1 MGKRRFGHP
10 FSDPRSGDG
19 VGVRERIQ
27 LNGMAAAVAPSPT
40 VVSPTIPTT
49 VRDHPPAPST
59 RRRRQPGLRA
69 TLVTIDAVAVFLGIA
84 TVAFADGVLGVDDLV
99 ATTSTVVLTLAL
111 ISMAGLYKSR
121 VASVRARELSRMVP
135 ISAATA
141 VLLFLTYAGIDA
153 PIEAGLAILAGCATL
168 VLLVAGRSGFDAW
181 LRECRRRGQY
191 CRSVI
196 VVGTGD
202 EALEFARLVHDHPEL
217 GYRVIGMVGPY
228 TEPDADKYVD
238 WLGPAGDELSA
249 LRATGADGVFV
260 AAESADPR
268 DRSLLIRRLLDAG
281 VHVHLSG
288 GVWGVDHRRLRP
300 LPIGYEPLFY
310 LEQARL
316 RGYRLHIKRA
326 LDLVLA
332 PLTLLLFSPVLAISA
347 LIIKLQDG
355 GSVLYSQKRVGRDGQ
370 TFDFLKLRTMVE
382 RADTMQADLES
393 RNGRAGPL
401 FKVDNDPRVTRFG
414 RFLRASSIDELPQ
427 LINVI
432 RGEMSL
438 VGPRPALP
446 CEVSTFD
453 DELVERHRVPPGI
466 TGLWQ
471 VEARDNP
478 SFSAYRRLDLFYIE
492 NWSLSLDLVILI
504 LTVEHVC
511 ARLLRKVLFRSAE
524 DESVGV

>member
-1 MGKRRFGHP
+1 MGKKNVG
-10 FSDPRSGDG
+10 FSDPLPGDG
-19 VGVRERIQ
+19 VGLGDRLWMTATSPRTIVGSATATPI
-27 LNGMAAAVAPSPT
+27 LPS
-40 VVSPTIPTT
+40 VVSNLPETPK
-49 VRDHPPAPST
+49 
-59 RRRRQPGLRA
+59 RRPRSLGLRA
-69 TLVTIDAVAVFLGIA
+69 TLIIVDAVAVFLGVA
-84 TVAFADGVLGVDDLV
+84 TAAVADGVLDLSDLAPV
-99 ATTSTVVLTLAL
+99 AITVLMGLAF
-111 ISMAGLYKSR
+111 IAGAGLYKSR

-135 ISAATA
+135 VSVA
-141 VLLFLTYAGIDA
+141 VGVALYASYAVIDA
-153 PIEAGLAILAGCATL
+153 RIEPALAVALACATL

-202 EALEFARLVHDHPEL
+202 EAREFAQLVRDHPEL
-217 GYRVIGMVGPY
+217 GYRVKGLVGPY
-228 TEPDADKYVD
+228 PTAELEATVR
-238 WLGPAGDELSA
+238 WLGPTGSELEV
-249 LRATGADGVFV
+249 LRAVGADGVFI
-260 AAESADPR
+260 AAGSNDLH
-268 DRSLLIRRLLDAG
+268 DRSELIRRLVAEG

-316 RGYRLHIKRA
+316 RGYRLRVKRV

-332 PLTLLLFSPVLAISA
+332 PITLVLFSPILLIAALA
-347 LIIKLQDG
+347 IKLQDG
-355 GSVLYSQKRVGRDGQ
+355 GSIFYSQKRVGQGGE

-382 RADTMQADLES
+382 HADTMQDDLVDL
-393 RNGRAGPL
+393 NGRNGPL
-401 FKVDNDPRVTRFG
+401 FKAEHDPRITRFG

-427 LINVI
+427 LFNVI

-446 CEVSTFD
+446 SEVSTFD
-453 DELVERHRVPPGI
+453 DELIERHRVLPGI

-478 SFSAYRRLDLFYIE
+478 SFAAYRRLDLFYIE

-511 ARLLRKVLFRSAE
+511 ARVLRKALSRSG
-524 DESVGV
+524 DPESLGV

>member
-1 MGKRRFGHP
+1 MGKKNVG
-10 FSDPRSGDG
+10 FSDPLPGE
-19 VGVRERIQ
+19 GVRLRER
-27 LNGMAAAVAPSPT
+27 LWMSAAPSAAVAGSATVTPIFPT
-40 VVSPTIPTT
+40 AVPE
-49 VRDHPPAPST
+49 REPAPARRT
-59 RRRRQPGLRA
+59 RSLGLRA
-69 TLVTIDAVAVFLGIA
+69 TLITVDAVAVFLGAATAAFANGVLDINDLAAVAA
-84 TVAFADGVLGVDDLV
+84 TV
-99 ATTSTVVLTLAL
+99 LAGL
-111 ISMAGLYKSR
+111 ACIAAAGLYKSR

-135 ISAATA
+135 VSAAVGVVLYVSFAMFDARIEPALA
-141 VLLFLTYAGIDA
+141 VV
-153 PIEAGLAILAGCATL
+153 LACVTL

-202 EALEFARLVHDHPEL
+202 EAQEFAELVRDHPEL
-217 GYRVIGMVGPY
+217 GYRVQGLVGPY
-228 TEPDADKYVD
+228 PTAELEATVR
-238 WLGPAGDELSA
+238 WLGPSGSELEV
-249 LRATGADGVFV
+249 LRAIGADGVFI
-260 AAESADPR
+260 AAGSNDLH
-268 DRSLLIRRLLDAG
+268 DRSELIRRLVAEG

-316 RGYRLHIKRA
+316 RGYRLRVKRA

-332 PLTLLLFSPVLAISA
+332 PLTLLVFSPVLLVAA
-347 LIIKLQDG
+347 LAIKLQDG
-355 GSVLYSQKRVGRDGQ
+355 GSIFYSQKRVGRGGA

-382 RADTMQADLES
+382 HADAMQDDLIEL
-393 RNGRAGPL
+393 NGRNGPL
-401 FKVDNDPRVTRFG
+401 FKAEDDPRVTRFG

-453 DELVERHRVPPGI
+453 DELIERHRVLPGI

-478 SFSAYRRLDLFYIE
+478 SFAAYRRLDLFYIE

-511 ARLLRKVLFRSAE
+511 ARVLRKVLFRSAE
-524 DESVGV
+524 TDSVGA